1 MTPQRS
7 RTSGWLRAAV
17 LTLFLPAFLWRC
29 ASVMMVEGGP
39 KDTLPPVVVATTPDN
54 FATDFSERRIYLAFD
69 EFVQLKDQQK
79 EFFTS
84 PRMKKKPQLTIRG
97 RGIMIQIR
105 DTLRENTTY
114 ALNFGSAVCDNNE
127 GNPLHSL
134 RYVFSTGGE
143 IDSIVCSGYTADSYS
158 ADSVAKSF
166 ICFFPA
172 DSVEE
177 VADYDSTMFRHEPAV
192 IARAENNGVFI
203 AQNLKPIPYRIYAF
217 EDKNGNQTYEP
228 SVDQIGFLPEPC
240 NPAELPDFSL
250 WYDSLR
256 RYVTA
261 EPQLYFRMFT
271 DEAFNRQYLK
281 GSERPNQHKA
291 LLYFNGRHPQIDS
304 IVFDSIPRTRFIVD
318 PQSRGRDTVALW
330 FDMPAE
336 ELPDTIRGTITYL
349 RHDSLDRLVPATEK
363 LRLFWRHVETKE
375 ETRERERL
383 EKEREKAI
391 EAGEEW
397 SEPEK
402 PSKMTFKFSA
412 SGTVTPETDLSVV
425 FDYPILRIDTAAVLL
440 STQTDKEEAAQPVPF
455 SLERDTAN
463 LRRWHVRAR
472 WREKTQYS
480 LTFLKGALTDL
491 SGERNDSLT
500 TILRGVDPEKFAS
513 FTVKTRG
520 KSGSASYIVQLL
532 DDKGRMLQQK
542 NAQGAGT
549 LHFNYVPAGSVK
561 FRIVEDANGNGL
573 WDTGSLV
580 ERRQPERAE
589 YYVDAKGADTFA
601 AKENWETEL
610 TMDMNEIFAPIT
622 MQSLSA
628 MLDQREEQRL
638 RKLEEERSKP
648 GGGTPGGPAARN
660 NTSLSIR

>member
-1 MTPQRS
+1 MTRQRF
-7 RTSGWLRAAV
+7 RTAEWLRAAV
-17 LTLFLPAFLWRC
+17 LLLFLPAFFWRC

-39 KDTLPPVVVATTPDN
+39 KDTIPPVIVAMTPDN
-54 FATDFSERRIYLAFD
+54 FTTDFSERRIYIAFD
-69 EFVQLKDQQK
+69 EFVQLKEQQK

-97 RGIMIQIR
+97 RGVLIQIK

-114 ALNFGSAVCDNNE
+114 ALNFGSSLCDNNE
-127 GNPLHSL
+127 GNPLHSM
-134 RYVFSTGGE
+134 RYVFSTGDRV
-143 IDSIVCSGYTADSYS
+143 DSIVCSGYTADSYS

-166 ICFFPA
+166 IYFFPA
-172 DSVEE
+172 DSVEN
-177 VADYDSTMFRHEPAV
+177 VAEYDSTMFKYEPAV
-192 IARAENNGVFI
+192 IARAESNGVFI

-240 NPAELPDFSL
+240 DPTQLPDFDL

-261 EPQLYFRMFT
+261 QPQLYFRMFT
-271 DEAFNRQYLK
+271 DETFNRQYLK
-281 GSERPNQHKA
+281 ASERPARHKA

-304 IVFDSIPRTRFIVD
+304 IVFDSIPRSQVIID
-318 PQSRGRDTVALW
+318 PQTRGRDTVALW
-330 FDMPAE
+330 FDLPAE
-336 ELPDTIRGTITYL
+336 QLPDTIRGTITYL

-363 LRLFWRHVETKE
+363 LRLFWRHIESKE

-383 EKEREKAI
+383 EKEREKAL

-402 PSKMTFKFSA
+402 PSKLTFKFSA
-412 SGTVTPETDLSVV
+412 SGSVTPETDLSVE
-425 FDYPILRIDTAAVLL
+425 FDYPLVRIDTAAVQL
-440 STQTDKEEAAQPVPF
+440 TAQADKEEAAPAPF
-455 SLERDTAN
+455 ALERDTAN
-463 LRRWHVRAR
+463 IRRWHVRAR
-472 WREKTQYS
+472 WKEKTQYA
-480 LTFLKGALTDL
+480 LTFRKGALTDL
-491 SGERNDSLT
+491 TGERNDSLT
-500 TILRGVDPEKFAS
+500 TTFKGIDPEKFAT

-520 KSGSASYIVQLL
+520 KGPQAHYIVQLL
-532 DDKGRMLQQK
+532 DEKGRLLQQK
-542 NAQGAGT
+542 NTKGDGT
-549 LHFNYVPAGSVK
+549 LRFNYVPAGNVK

-610 TMDMNEIFAPIT
+610 TMEMNEIFAPIT
-622 MQSLSA
+622 MQSLTA

-638 RKLEEERSKP
+638 RKQEEERRQP
-648 GGGTPGGPAARN
+648 GGNASAGINGRN
-660 NTSLSIR
+660 NTSVSIR

>member
-1 MTPQRS
+1 MNRLRS

-17 LTLFLPAFLWRC
+17 LLLFLQAFLWRC
-29 ASVMMVEGGP
+29 ASVMTVEGGP
-39 KDTLPPVVVATTPDN
+39 KDTLPPVIVAMTPDN
-54 FATDFSERRIYLAFD
+54 FTSDFSERKIYIAFD

-84 PRMKKKPQLTIRG
+84 PRMKKKPQLSIRG
-97 RGIMIQIR
+97 RGIVIQIK

-127 GNPLHSL
+127 GNPLHSM

-172 DSVEE
+172 DSVEN
-177 VADYDSTMFRHEPAV
+177 VAEYDSTMFNYEPAV

-217 EDKNGNQTYEP
+217 EDKNGNQIYEP
-228 SVDQIGFLPEPC
+228 SVDQIGFLSEAY
-240 NPAELPDFSL
+240 NPAELPEFSL

-256 RYVTA
+256 HYVTA

-281 GSERPNQHKA
+281 GSERPARHKA

-349 RHDSLDRLVPATEK
+349 RHDSLDRLAPTTEK
-363 LRLFWRHVETKE
+363 LRLFWRYVETKE
-375 ETRERERL
+375 EARERERL
-383 EKEREKAI
+383 EKAREKALD
-391 EAGEEW
+391 AGEEW

-402 PSKMTFKFSA
+402 PSTMTFKFSA
-412 SGTVTPETDLSVV
+412 TGTVTPETDLSVE
-425 FDYPILRIDTAAVLL
+425 FDYPILRLDTAAVLL
-440 STQTDKEEAAQPVPF
+440 TAQADKEEAKAVSF
-455 SLERDTAN
+455 ALERDTAN
-463 LRRWHVRAR
+463 IRRWHIRTP
-472 WREKTQYS
+472 WKEKTQYA

-491 SGERNDSLT
+491 TGERNDSLT
-500 TILRGVDPEKFAS
+500 TQFKGVDPEKFAT
-513 FTVKTRG
+513 FTVTTKG
-520 KSGSASYIVQLL
+520 KSGQAHYIVQLL
-532 DDKGRMLQQK
+532 DERGRMLQEK
-542 NAQGAGT
+542 TVQGSGT
-549 LHFNYVPAGSVK
+549 LRFNYVPAGNVK

-573 WDTGSLV
+573 WDPGNLV

-601 AKENWETEL
+601 AKENWEMEL
-610 TMDMNEIFAPIT
+610 TMDMNEVFAPIT
-622 MQSLSA
+622 MQSLAA

-638 RKLEEERSKP
+638 RKLEEERKKP
-648 GGGTPGGPAARN
+648 GGSAPGGNNIRT
-660 NTSLSIR
+660 NTSVSIR

>member
-1 MTPQRS
+1 MTRQRF
-7 RTSGWLRAAV
+7 RTAEWLRAAV
-17 LTLFLPAFLWRC
+17 LLLFLPAFFWRC

-39 KDTLPPVVVATTPDN
+39 KDTIPPVIVAMTPDN
-54 FATDFSERRIYLAFD
+54 FTTDFSERRIYIAFD
-69 EFVQLKDQQK
+69 EFVQLKEQQK

-97 RGIMIQIR
+97 RGVLIQIK

-114 ALNFGSAVCDNNE
+114 ALNFGSSLCDNNE
-127 GNPLHSL
+127 GNPLHSM
-134 RYVFSTGGE
+134 RYVFSTGDRV
-143 IDSIVCSGYTADSYS
+143 DSIVCSGYTADSYS

-166 ICFFPA
+166 IYFFPA
-172 DSVEE
+172 DSVEN
-177 VADYDSTMFRHEPAV
+177 VAEYDSTMFKYEPAV
-192 IARAENNGVFI
+192 IARAESNGVFI

-240 NPAELPDFSL
+240 DPTQLPDFDL

-261 EPQLYFRMFT
+261 QPQLYFRMFT
-271 DEAFNRQYLK
+271 DETFNRQYLK
-281 GSERPNQHKA
+281 ASERPARHKA

-304 IVFDSIPRTRFIVD
+304 IVFDSIPRSQVIID
-318 PQSRGRDTVALW
+318 PQTRGRDTVALW
-330 FDMPAE
+330 FDLPAE
-336 ELPDTIRGTITYL
+336 QLPDTIRGTITYL

-363 LRLFWRHVETKE
+363 LRLFWRHIESKE

-383 EKEREKAI
+383 EKEREKAL

-402 PSKMTFKFSA
+402 PSKLTFKFSA
-412 SGTVTPETDLSVV
+412 SGSVTPETDLSVE
-425 FDYPILRIDTAAVLL
+425 FDYPLVRIDTAAVQL
-440 STQTDKEEAAQPVPF
+440 TAQTDKEEAAPAPF
-455 SLERDTAN
+455 ALERDTVN
-463 LRRWHVRAR
+463 IRRWHVRAR
-472 WREKTQYS
+472 WKEKTLYA
-480 LTFLKGALTDL
+480 LTFRKGALTDL
-491 SGERNDSLT
+491 TGERNDSLT
-500 TILRGVDPEKFAS
+500 TTFKGIDPEKFAT

-520 KSGSASYIVQLL
+520 KGPQAHYIVQLL
-532 DDKGRMLQQK
+532 DEKGRLLQQK
-542 NAQGAGT
+542 NTKGDGT
-549 LHFNYVPAGSVK
+549 LRFNYVPAGNVK

-610 TMDMNEIFAPIT
+610 TMEMNEIFAPIT
-622 MQSLSA
+622 MQSLTA

-638 RKLEEERSKP
+638 RKQEEERRQP
-648 GGGTPGGPAARN
+648 GGNASAGINGRN
-660 NTSLSIR
+660 NTSVSIR

>member
-1 MTPQRS
+1 MNQQRS
-7 RTSGWLRAAV
+7 RSGHWLRAAV
-17 LTLFLPAFLWRC
+17 LLLFLLPFLWRC
-29 ASVMMVEGGP
+29 ASVMTVEGGP
-39 KDTLPPVVVATTPDN
+39 KDTLPPVIVAMTPDN
-54 FATDFSERRIYLAFD
+54 FATGFSERKIYIAFD

-97 RGIMIQIR
+97 RGIVIQIK

-127 GNPLHSL
+127 GNPLHSM
-134 RYVFSTGGE
+134 RYVFSTGDAV
-143 IDSIVCSGYTADSYS
+143 DSIVCSGYTADSYS

-166 ICFFPA
+166 IYFFPA

-177 VADYDSTMFRHEPAV
+177 VAGYDSTMFKHEPAV

-217 EDKNGNQTYEP
+217 EDKNGNQLYEP
-228 SVDQIGFLPEPC
+228 SVDQIGFLSEAY
-240 NPAELPDFSL
+240 NPAELPEFSL

-256 RYVTA
+256 HYVTA

-281 GSERPNQHKA
+281 SSERTDRHKA

-304 IVFDSIPRTRFIVD
+304 IVFDSIPRSQVIVD
-318 PQSRGRDTVALW
+318 PQTRGRDTVALW
-330 FDMPAE
+330 FDMPADQ
-336 ELPDTIRGTITYL
+336 LPDTIRGTITYL

-363 LRLFWRHVETKE
+363 LRLFWRQIETKE
-375 ETRERERL
+375 EARERERL
-383 EKEREKAI
+383 EKAREKALD
-391 EAGEEW
+391 AGEEW

-402 PSKMTFKFSA
+402 PSKLTFRFSA
-412 SGTVTPETDLSVV
+412 TGTVTPETDLSVD
-425 FDYPILRIDTAAVLL
+425 FDYPIVRIDTAAVLL
-440 STQTDKEEAAQPVPF
+440 TAQPDKKAPTPASF
-455 SLERDTAN
+455 RLERDTAN
-463 LRRWHVRAR
+463 LRRWHIRTG
-472 WREKTQYS
+472 WEEKTQYQ

-491 SGERNDSLT
+491 TGERNDSLT
-500 TILRGVDPEKFAS
+500 TVFKGADPEKFAS
-513 FTVKTRG
+513 FTIKTRG
-520 KSGSASYIVQLL
+520 KSDTARYIIQLL
-532 DDKGRMLQQK
+532 DERGRLLQQK
-542 NAQGAGT
+542 NTQGDAT
-549 LHFNYVPAGSVK
+549 LRFNYVTAGNVK

-573 WDTGSLV
+573 WDSGNLV

-589 YYVDAKGADTFA
+589 YYADAKGTDTFA

-610 TMDMNEIFAPIT
+610 TIDMNEVFAPIT
-622 MQSLSA
+622 MQSLAA

-638 RKLEEERSKP
+638 RKLAEDRRQP
-648 GGGTPGGPAARN
+648 GGNGRN
-660 NTSLSIR
+660 NANASIR